1 MKTLKQFRPMLLATA
16 ITIGLCAFGASAFA
30 AQGGTPGK
38 PANPGGDGGSE
49 PPDLGDLFVLYRDA
63 DGVPILTEDS
73 SCQQPLAADGT
84 VLGVDPATCTVLPEY
99 ATLTQEVDFGRTSVV
114 RSPETV
120 LQQQLQDVIV
130 NLSTAGCVTLDPAGR
145 LVTST
150 KTGEEVTSGAI
161 DSPLQNL
168 AIYRQLMLT
177 GNLGISLTDPNN
189 VLANPLN
196 TAARAVGAAADK
208 SGKVSVDMVAYL
220 NQILGLT
227 DESVTT
233 YLPKKCISVKEEVKG
248 VVQMVRKCF
257 LDYGPDG
264 GKYSYGRTA
273 NFNSLPNPAYIP
285 DGNPIP
291 GKFEY
296 LALLTDQPTFGII
309 EGPILDA
316 IFCDSTVSPT
326 GNCNGSIYPGF
337 TDGNIGGFAQAA
349 DDTRAVIDFM
359 HTWPLPSDYA
369 TPLSCNASSGATYDV
384 SISSDSGLQVPVQMV
399 DGSEG
404 REFTVT
410 VANAGPNP
418 ATGTVTVTAVAAN
431 GVAIVDSPWTFGF
444 SDLAAGASKSFT
456 ELFSI
461 NLGERTTITWT
472 ATASAPNDVNT
483 SNNVVTE
490 TTSVKVTGSGTGGQ
504 GGRR

>member
-16 ITIGLCAFGASAFA
+16 ITMGLCAFGASVMA
-30 AQGGTPGK
+30 APGGTPGK
-38 PANPGGDGGSE
+38 PANPGGDGDSE

-63 DGVPILTEDS
+63 DGVPILTTD
-73 SCQQPLAADGT
+73 SCQRPLAADGT
-84 VLGVDPATCTVLPEY
+84 VIPVDPATCAVLPEY

-150 KTGEEVTSGAI
+150 NTDGVITSGAI

-177 GNLGISLTDPNN
+177 GDLGISLTDPNN
-189 VLANPLN
+189 VLGNVLD
-196 TAARAVGAAADK
+196 TAARGVGAAADK
-208 SGKVSVDMVAYL
+208 SGKVSVDMVVYL
-220 NQILGLT
+220 NQIVGLT

-233 YLPKKCISVKEEVKG
+233 YLPKKCINVKEEVKG

-257 LDYGPDG
+257 LDYGN
-264 GKYSYGRTA
+264 YNYNRTA
-273 NFNSLPNPAYIP
+273 NFISLPNPPYIP
-285 DGNPIP
+285 DGNPQP
-291 GKFEY
+291 GWFEY
-296 LALLTDQPTFGII
+296 LKVLDSTPTFGIV

-316 IFCDSTVSPT
+316 IPELM
-326 GNCNGSIYPGF
+326 GNPNLTAF
-337 TDGNIGGFAQAA
+337 NIVGFAQAA

-369 TPLSCNASSGATYDV
+369 TPLTCDASSGATYDV
-384 SISSDSGLQVPVQMV
+384 SISEQSGLQVPVQMV
-399 DGSEG
+399 DGTEG

-410 VANAGPNP
+410 VANAGPNS

-431 GVAIVDSPWTFGF
+431 GATIAGSPWTFNF
-444 SDLAAGASKSFT
+444 NNLAAGASQSFIQ
-456 ELFSI
+456 LFSI
-461 NLGERTTITWT
+461 NVGARTTITWT
-472 ATASAPNDVNT
+472 ATVNASNDVNT
-483 SNNVVTE
+483 GNNSVTE
-490 TTSVKVTGSGTGGQ
+490 TTNVKVTGRGGQ
-504 GGRR
+504 GGRS